1 MRKST
6 KAIAVLFL
14 AAASVYSGQ
23 VIGAAPGKSG
33 TKADQKNTDVKL
45 LEDQQ
50 DPFAGPGPSTQPADN
65 TAPATQP
72 AHVAAPQ
79 MQSNVDGT
87 FSLNI
92 TNGADLGETLRVIG
106 FQAQKSVLP
115 SKDVRSTLPAL
126 DLYNVTVHEALDA
139 ILKVNGFVYKEEGQF
154 IYVYSAKEA
163 AELEKAT
170 RVANTEVFRV
180 HYINV
185 ATAADMIKP
194 LLSTD
199 GGQMAFSKPAVSGI
213 DSGTKDAGGDSHAN
227 ADTLVVTDYPENL
240 DRIRKVLK
248 EVDHRPQ
255 QILIEATI
263 LRASLSDDNALGIDF
278 NVVGGV
284 DFTSLTST
292 TSGQITNSNIPAGS
306 INTSSSNVHSAGT
319 GNTFSNQVG
328 NNGLKVGF
336 VSNNVS
342 MFVSAL
348 EGVTD
353 TTVLANPKVLALNKQ
368 RGEVIVGRKDGYL
381 TTTTTDTSTV
391 QTVEFL
397 DTGTR
402 LVFRPFIGDDGFIRM
417 EIHPEDSSG
426 GVANNLPF
434 KITTEV
440 TSNIMVKDGR
450 TIVIG
455 GLFRES
461 STRSRSQI
469 PGFGNLPVA
478 GVLFRNQRDSTQ
490 REEIIILL
498 TPHIVKDD
506 VQYSEASEEMMK
518 QFEQLRVG
526 VRKGMMWW
534 GRERLAE
541 SAYESA
547 VAEMNK
553 PHPNRSKAL
562 WYLDSATNLNPK
574 FNEAIQL
581 KQEITGKE
589 LSSVDNSSI
598 RGFVR
603 RQVMI
608 DRANATTHTSSTDTD
623 WSEPTSSEP
632 TTQPT
637 DLTSAPATQPT
648 DLAADTL
655 PTFNESAFS
664 DAASQDSGAA
674 TQPSVEVS
682 ASPASQPS
690 ESSSS
695 TELSLDIRP
704 EDVSTPST
712 QPSDSSSAQSSS
724 SWSMSPFFVG
734 GFRQMW
740 LSRSANSSG
749 PTSQPAETTITEL
762 PTEEVT
768 PSSNSG
774 DHNK

>member
-23 VIGAAPGKSG
+23 VIGAPGAKSG
-33 TKADQKNTDVKL
+33 KQAEQKNTDVKL

-50 DPFAGPGPSTQPADN
+50 DPFAGAGPSTRPADS
-65 TAPATQP
+65 ATPTNNLSQ
-72 AHVAAPQ
+72 VALPQ

-115 SKDVRSTLPAL
+115 SKEVRSTLPAL

-139 ILKVNGFVYKEEGQF
+139 ILKVNGYVYKEQGNF

-163 AELEKAT
+163 AEMEKAN
-170 RVANTEVFRV
+170 RVASTEVFRV
-180 HYINV
+180 YYIPV
-185 ATAADMIKP
+185 ADAVNMLKP
-194 LLSTD
+194 VLSNE
-199 GGQMAFSKPAVSGI
+199 GQVAFTKPSVSGI

-227 ADTLVVTDYPENL
+227 ADTMVVTDYPENL
-240 DRIRKVLK
+240 DRVRKVLK
-248 EVDHRPQ
+248 DIDHRPQ

-263 LRASLSDDNALGIDF
+263 LRASLNDDNALGIDF
-278 NVVGGV
+278 NVIGGV
-284 DFTSLTST
+284 DFSSLTSAN
-292 TSGQITNSNIPAGS
+292 GQISNAGTASGSTNFGDQR
-306 INTSSSNVHSAGT
+306 HSVGT
-319 GNTFSNQVG
+319 GNAFTKDI
-328 NNGLKVGF
+328 NNGLKIGF

-342 MFVSAL
+342 VFVSAL
-348 EGVTD
+348 EGITD

-426 GVANNLPF
+426 GLANNLPF

-469 PGFGNLPVA
+469 PGLGNLPVA
-478 GVLFRNQRDSTQ
+478 GALFRNQKDSST

-506 VQYSEASEEMMK
+506 VQYSEASEEMLK

-547 VAEMNK
+547 VAEMSRA
-553 PHPNRSKAL
+553 HPNRGRAL
-562 WYLDSATNLNPK
+562 WHLDCAINLNPK
-574 FNEAIQL
+574 FSEAIQL
-581 KQEITGKE
+581 KQELTGKE

-598 RGFVR
+598 RTFVR
-603 RQVMI
+603 RQIMM
-608 DRANATTHTSSTDTD
+608 DRAASQPRSSTDTD
-623 WSEPTSSEP
+623 WNEPTSSEP
-632 TTQPT
+632 TTQPG
-637 DLTSAPATQPT
+637 DLTSAQSSTPATQP
-648 DLAADTL
+648 
-655 PTFNESAFS
+655 AFQANAMPS
-664 DAASQDSGAA
+664 M
-674 TQPSVEVS
+674 QPSDFDS
-682 ASPASQPS
+682 KFG
-690 ESSSS
+690 
-695 TELSLDIRP
+695 LSLDVRP
-704 EDVSTPST
+704 EDFTRST
-712 QPSDSSSAQSSS
+712 QPATAPSMASSEV
-724 SWSMSPFFVG
+724 SPTWGMGTMFG
-734 GFRQMW
+734 GFRQMVQSSSTSSSVS
-740 LSRSANSSG
+740 SRPS
-749 PTSQPAETTITEL
+749 TQPVETTITEL
-762 PTEEVT
+762 PTEEVE
-768 PSSNSG
+768 SSNNG
-774 DHNK
+774 DQNK